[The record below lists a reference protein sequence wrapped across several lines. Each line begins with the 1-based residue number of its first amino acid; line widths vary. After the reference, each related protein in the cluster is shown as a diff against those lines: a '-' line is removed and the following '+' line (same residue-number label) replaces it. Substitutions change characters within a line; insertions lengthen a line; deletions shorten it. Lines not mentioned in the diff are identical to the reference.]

1 MLLTFL
7 GSCLYNLYGPQG
19 NFSTPNYPQNYGH
32 NVHCTWLITTS
43 PGSYIFLRFDH
54 FHLEGSH
61 GSCPYD
67 YVRIYDGNSY
77 QSLTMRRCD
86 YQDSWCIYS
95 HSNVLYVHF
104 QTDGSVSYPGFTAYY
119 EKVSKRYTVCK
130 VNSSKA
136 TFSHIYPHVWWWPFQ
151 KLCKAIPI
159 DTHAGKTE
167 RKTGRQQTDR
177 QTDRQ
182 FALTKGKRLKRQ
194 L

>member
-54 FHLEGSH
+54 FHLEGNH

-104 QTDGSVSYPGFTAYY
+104 QTDGSVSYPGFTAFY
-119 EKVSKRYTVCK
+119 EKVSKRYAVCK

-136 TFSHIYPHVWWWPFQ
+136 TFILAFIRMSDSNFSKKYAKQ
-151 KLCKAIPI
+151 Y
-159 DTHAGKTE
+159 
-167 RKTGRQQTDR
+167 R
-177 QTDRQ
+177 
-182 FALTKGKRLKRQ
+182 
-194 L
+194 